1 MGLCNNSSIV
11 NEGNNMS
18 TSTRIME
25 LELMIADAKL
35 RDVPDGE
42 LQELIRE
49 LQQLENDFNKGN

>member
-18 TSTRIME
+18 NATRIME
-25 LELMIADAKL
+25 LELMIADAQQ

-49 LQQLENDFNKGN
+49 LQTLEQEFDNV